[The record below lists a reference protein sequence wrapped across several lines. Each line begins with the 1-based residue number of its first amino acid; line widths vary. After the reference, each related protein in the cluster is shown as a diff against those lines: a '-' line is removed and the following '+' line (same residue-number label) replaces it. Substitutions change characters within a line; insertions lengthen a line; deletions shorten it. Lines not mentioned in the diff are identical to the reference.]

1 MEQPQDL
8 KGKRKQKLLIY
19 GLLGLVV
26 FVYIGLPLIA
36 STGFWIAHRL
46 SEAKRPPEVIV
57 PQLTGLDLKSA
68 EAKAREA
75 KLNPEVLGKRWDI
88 PAPVGTIVGQ
98 IPPAGASVP
107 LGTPVGLEI
116 SIEDPDKKF
125 WEEQRKKLKA
135 SAPDR

>member
-1 MEQPQDL
+1 MEQSHDL

-19 GLLGLVV
+19 GLLGLVA

-36 STGFWIAHRL
+36 ATGFWIAHRL

-75 KLNPEVLGKRWDI
+75 KLNPEVLGKRWDTS
-88 PAPVGTIVGQ
+88 APVGTIVDQ
-98 IPPAGASVP
+98 IPPAGTSVP
-107 LGTPVGLEI
+107 FGTPVGFVL
-116 SIEDPDKKF
+116 SVEDPDKQF
-125 WEEQRKKLKA
+125 WDEERKKLKV
-135 SAPDR
+135 SVPDG